1 MKRIRTYLSYANV
14 ISTLA
19 LFGVLGGGTALAA
32 VVVTSNADIAPDT
45 VAGHSPP
52 TGAHSNVIGGSIN
65 GDDVAKNG
73 IGGAGILERTLTGNA
88 QKVAYR
94 ADAATADP
102 PKTTIANMAG
112 YAVKAQCQNN
122 GNGLMVARIY
132 ANGPAGTV
140 NWTASRTEND
150 NTDLGSKSNGFY
162 APANADTEV
171 LSVDAPY
178 GSYDRLGGTLMLNS
192 GTAGPILVQVD
203 FNIVAD
209 FRGYPGGCLIVG
221 TATRAS

>member
-73 IGGAGILERTLTGNA
+73 IVACWGSPDAGATS
-88 QKVAYR
+88 
-94 ADAATADP
+94 P
-102 PKTTIANMAG
+102 
-112 YAVKAQCQNN
+112 
-122 GNGLMVARIY
+122 
-132 ANGPAGTV
+132 PAGTF
-140 NWTASRTEND
+140 TALSGGYSYSCGVRTD
-150 NTDLGSKSNGFY
+150 GRVTCWGDDS
-162 APANADTEV
+162 
-171 LSVDAPY
+171 
-178 GSYDRLGGTLMLNS
+178 
-192 GTAGPILVQVD
+192 AGQTTVPPD
-203 FNIVAD
+203 F
-209 FRGYPGGCLIVG
+209 G
-221 TATRAS
+221 